1 MLIEIKV
8 FRIYSE
14 NLQKQ
19 VPFFNWGGGGAR
31 RAGPDPPLMCET
43 WHWDT
48 LVITLHVQYG
58 VGQRHW
64 DGPLHI
70 IKIIEL
76 KKLIYFNVKGKLTK
90 IGDSTRKYSLS
101 QLTSTVF
108 LFLLVWFVYRTQ
120 WAFIRFY
127 QIQHCLYV
135 HNSWFI
141 NTAIW
146 TGCAWI

>member
-1 MLIEIKV
+1 MKIYKNKSLFSIE
-8 FRIYSE
+8 
-14 NLQKQ
+14 
-19 VPFFNWGGGGAR
+19 GGGGAPG
-31 RAGPDPPLMCET
+31 APVQDPPLMCET

-76 KKLIYFNVKGKLTK
+76 KKLIYFNVKGKFTK

-101 QLTSTVF
+101 QLMSTGF
-108 LFLLVWFVYRTQ
+108 
-120 WAFIRFY
+120 FIFT
-127 QIQHCLYV
+127 CL
-135 HNSWFI
+135 
-141 NTAIW
+141 A
-146 TGCAWI
+146 CL

>member
-1 MLIEIKV
+1 
-8 FRIYSE
+8 
-14 NLQKQ
+14 
-19 VPFFNWGGGGAR
+19 
-31 RAGPDPPLMCET
+31 MCET

-48 LVITLHVQYG
+48 LVITLYVQYG

-101 QLTSTVF
+101 QLTSTVIYF
-108 LFLLVWFVYRTQ
+108 YLFGL
-120 WAFIRFY
+120 FIGRSGRLSVFTKFN
-127 QIQHCLYV
+127 IT
-135 HNSWFI
+135 
-141 NTAIW
+141 TA
-146 TGCAWI
+146 GS